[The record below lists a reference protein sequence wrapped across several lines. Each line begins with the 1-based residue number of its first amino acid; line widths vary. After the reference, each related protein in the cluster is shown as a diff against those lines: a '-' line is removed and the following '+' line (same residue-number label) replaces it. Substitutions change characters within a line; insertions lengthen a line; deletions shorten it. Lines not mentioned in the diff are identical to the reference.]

1 MLNSEECLHKINIIK
16 EIRLSRFEVAGF
28 YAYYMIFRFGGFS
41 YGRRKNNSDCAS
53 NEYVLYSMSKYLLN
67 DCAKTKETKRLFS
80 SVKDG
85 TGRISMKIEDI
96 QKQRGEWKR
105 KAWAIPE
112 FRGKKQDWFAIVV
125 ELVLLLDRDSVADQS
140 TVPELTAI
148 DTAYPWRSYA
158 SFLKGTGLVCNKAGL
173 LCLTDVGQKFA
184 KTQTKRYLADLLH
197 EKYRLFGEAL
207 ALLVTDS
214 KTIEEVDR
222 ELCKEYCLDW
232 ANLSNTRR
240 RMDWLEVLELIEGVG
255 NRKWGL
261 TPEGKKAVEEWLLV
275 SPDVIDTPLTEEEI
289 SILPPPTE
297 IAELLSILKENP
309 VLHKKRN
316 TYNIWAPSP
325 NRIENVKTI
334 VQYAYERVSRAE
346 LFEFVENEF
355 NLKVSSVESM
365 MPFLKADGLI
375 EEVGKGI
382 YVATT
387 TAKAWCESGSDLDFI
402 RILHVHK
409 RFVGEMILVA
419 EQEVTRNEI
428 YAEALKYGLSTE
440 KARWITG
447 FLIEAGVLEKTQYL
461 HVKATPLGMKFVKEL
476 PLMPAELCEQNE
488 MESQDTLPGEG
499 AGSEQDGQKENPVFA
514 ALRAAGKDPMAEG
527 KASGVAY
534 EENIA
539 AVFRYMGFDA
549 IRIGGAGNTDIVVH
563 WKDEEGKIVTAIVDG
578 KSRTN
583 GPVTHNDISDVA
595 LETHKE
601 KNAAD
606 YVAIVGPGFNEGTI
620 KDYARKKGFALVTD
634 DELIDIAINATALGL
649 SLTEIALLFK
659 VPNGLSQLDELMNIQ
674 KRRFEIV
681 TLVINTFREEQE
693 AMDSLSARDLYFL
706 LRRTSISPSLEELIN
721 IFELLSTEEIGVLT
735 QMKRSSAME
744 NNTYSIR
751 NEVQS
756 VNRLRALA
764 LAIEKGL
771 A

>member
-1 MLNSEECLHKINIIK
+1 
-16 EIRLSRFEVAGF
+16 
-28 YAYYMIFRFGGFS
+28 
-41 YGRRKNNSDCAS
+41 
-53 NEYVLYSMSKYLLN
+53 
-67 DCAKTKETKRLFS
+67 
-80 SVKDG
+80 
-85 TGRISMKIEDI
+85 MKIEDV
-96 QKQRGEWKR
+96 QKQRSEWRR

-125 ELVLLLDRDSVADQS
+125 ELVSLLDRNSVADPS
-140 TVPELTAI
+140 TVPDLTAT
-148 DTAYPWRSYA
+148 DTVYPWRSYA
-158 SFLKGTGLVCNKAGL
+158 SFLKGAGLVSNKAGM
-173 LCLTDVGQKFA
+173 LCLTEVGQRFA
-184 KTQTKRYLADLLH
+184 KTQTRRYLADLLH
-197 EKYRLFGEAL
+197 EKYRLFGEVL
-207 ALLVTDS
+207 TLLETDS
-214 KTIEEVDR
+214 KTVEEVDR

-232 ANLSNTRR
+232 TNLNHTRR

-261 TPEGKKAVEEWLLV
+261 TQEGKRAVEEWPLV

-289 SILPPPTE
+289 RILPPPTE
-297 IAELLSILKENP
+297 IAELLSGLTESP
-309 VLHKKRN
+309 TLHKKRN

-334 VQYAYERVSRAE
+334 VQYAFERVSRAD

-355 NLKVSSVESM
+355 HLKASSVESM

-382 YVATT
+382 YVATPA
-387 TAKAWCESGSDLDFI
+387 AKAWCESGSDLDFI
-402 RILHVHK
+402 RIVHAHK
-409 RFVGEMILVA
+409 RFVGEMILAA
-419 EQEVTRNEI
+419 ERVVTRNEI
-428 YAEALKYGLSTE
+428 YAEALKYGLNTE
-440 KARWITG
+440 KARWMIG
-447 FLIEAGVLEKTQYL
+447 FLIEAGLLEDTQYL

-476 PLMPAELCEQNE
+476 PLMPTELCEQNE
-488 MESQDTLPGEG
+488 VESQDTLPGEG
-499 AGSEQDGQKENPVFA
+499 ANSEQNEQAINPVFT
-514 ALRAAGKDPMAEG
+514 ALRATGRDPMAEG

-549 IRIGGAGNTDIVVH
+549 IRIGGAGNTDVVVR
-563 WKDEEGKIVTAIVDG
+563 WKDEEGRVVTAIVDA
-578 KSRTN
+578 KSRAN
-583 GPVTHNDISDVA
+583 GTVTHNDISDVA
-595 LETHKE
+595 IETHKE
-601 KNAAD
+601 KNEAD

-649 SLTEIALLFK
+649 SFTEIALLFK
-659 VPNGLSQLDELMNIQ
+659 VPNGLSQLDEVMNMR
-674 KRRFEIV
+674 KRRLEII
-681 TLVINTFREEQE
+681 TLVIHTFQEEQE

-706 LRRTSISPSLEELIN
+706 LRRTSISPSLEELIHV
-721 IFELLSTEEIGVLT
+721 FELLSTEEVGVLT
-735 QMKRSSAME
+735 QTKRSSAME

-764 LAIEKGL
+764 TAIEKGL